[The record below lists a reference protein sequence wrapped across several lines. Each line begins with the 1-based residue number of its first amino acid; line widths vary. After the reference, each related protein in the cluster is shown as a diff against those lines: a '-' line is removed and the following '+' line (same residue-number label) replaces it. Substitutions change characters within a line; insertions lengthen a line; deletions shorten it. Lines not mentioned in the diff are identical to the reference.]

1 MLKRELNVETQLI
14 EGDRGEF
21 TVRVGD
27 EVVAKKNWLGFP
39 ADEKVVTAVREAL
52 AVREKR

>member
-1 MLKRELNVETQLI
+1 VADLLKRELGVETELV

-27 EVVAKKNWLGFP
+27 HIVAAKNQSGFP
-39 ADEKVVTAVREAL
+39 EDDKVLEAVRQAI
-52 AVREKR
+52 